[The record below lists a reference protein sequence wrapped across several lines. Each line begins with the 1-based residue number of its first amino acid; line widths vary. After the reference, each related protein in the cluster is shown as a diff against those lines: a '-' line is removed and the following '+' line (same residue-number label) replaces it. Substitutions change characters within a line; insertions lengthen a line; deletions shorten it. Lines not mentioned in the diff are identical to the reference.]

1 MRTKRDLRISVAF
14 TNHKLITVFLD
25 NVIVFISTTIL
36 YFTLIFSV
44 FNFGGNYVNKISRI
58 NEIKTEYRLNLGEG
72 LDYTEYEKIIQ
83 DFYFNKY
90 PNEITKAYNT
100 RYNEEKTITHI
111 YNIIVLNLPINPTN
125 ESYSTDY
132 YKYAQNSDGTFN
144 VEVLAE
150 RIILDNPSKT
160 YYKNMSDLFYN
171 AYTDLEPYLR
181 TFNAEYNS
189 LYNDVAALEMSAR
202 IISFLVSILIFYYII
217 PLTNKYGS
225 TLIEKVYKL
234 GHSNYINGYLVPRWK
249 IALRPIIYFLIPFI
263 GIVYFTRN
271 TIIIFI
277 IAYLALNL
285 LILLVSKKN
294 LDFADK
300 ILKMNTCYINE
311 SLLFKNRA
319 EEEAYFES
327 EEGKKITDVD
337 FVSTLENMDALNV
350 TSPQEKERKL

>member
-1 MRTKRDLRISVAF
+1 MRTKRDLRISIAF

-25 NVIVFISTTIL
+25 NVIVFISTTML
-36 YFTLIFSV
+36 YFALIFSV

-58 NEIKTEYRLNLGEG
+58 NEIKAEYSLNLAEG
-72 LDYTEYEKIIQ
+72 LDYNEYEKIVQ

-90 PNEITKAYNT
+90 PSEITKAYNT
-100 RYNEEKTITHI
+100 RYNEEKTIIHI
-111 YNIIVLNLPINPTN
+111 YNIMVLNLPINPTSS
-125 ESYSTDY
+125 SYSTEY
-132 YKYAQNSDGTFN
+132 YKYAQKENGEFDT
-144 VEVLAE
+144 EVIAE
-150 RIILDNPSKT
+150 RIILENPSKT

-171 AYTDLEPYLR
+171 AYSDLEPYLR
-181 TFNAEYNS
+181 TFNGEFNS
-189 LYNDVAALEMSAR
+189 LYNTTATLEMSAR

-225 TLIEKVYKL
+225 TIMEKVYKL
-234 GHSNYINGYLVPRWK
+234 GHCNYINGYLVPRWK
-249 IALRPIIYFLIPFI
+249 IWVRPLIYFLIPFI

-277 IAYLALNL
+277 IAYIALNL

-311 SLLFKNRA
+311 SLLFKDRA
-319 EEEAYFES
+319 EEEAYFDS

-337 FVSTLENMDALNV
+337 FVSTLENMDVLNV

>member
-36 YFTLIFSV
+36 YFALIFSA

-58 NEIKTEYRLNLGEG
+58 NEIKTDYSLNLAEG
-72 LDYTEYEKIIQ
+72 LDYQEYEKIVK

-111 YNIIVLNLPINPTN
+111 YNIMVLNLPINPTN
-125 ESYSTDY
+125 ESYSTEY
-132 YKYAQNSDGTFN
+132 YKYSQKENGEFDT
-144 VEVLAE
+144 EVIAE
-150 RIILDNPSKT
+150 RIILENPSKT

-171 AYTDLEPYLR
+171 AYCSLEPYLR
-181 TFNAEYNS
+181 TFNVEYNS
-189 LYNDVAALEMSAR
+189 LYNDVATLEMSAR
-202 IISFLVSILIFYYII
+202 IISFLISIIIFYYII

-225 TLIEKVYKL
+225 TLIEKAYKL

-249 IALRPIIYFLIPFI
+249 IALRPVIYFLIPFI

-311 SLLFKNRA
+311 SLLFKNRE

-350 TSPQEKERKL
+350 TAPQEKERKL

>member
-1 MRTKRDLRISVAF
+1 M
-14 TNHKLITVFLD
+14 
-25 NVIVFISTTIL
+25 
-36 YFTLIFSV
+36 
-44 FNFGGNYVNKISRI
+44 
-58 NEIKTEYRLNLGEG
+58 
-72 LDYTEYEKIIQ
+72 
-83 DFYFNKY
+83 
-90 PNEITKAYNT
+90 
-100 RYNEEKTITHI
+100 
-111 YNIIVLNLPINPTN
+111 
-125 ESYSTDY
+125 
-132 YKYAQNSDGTFN
+132 NSDGTFN

-181 TFNAEYNS
+181 TFNVEYNS
-189 LYNDVAALEMSAR
+189 LYNDVATLEMSAR
-202 IISFLVSILIFYYII
+202 IISFLISIIIFYYII

-249 IALRPIIYFLIPFI
+249 IALRPVIYFLIPFI
-263 GIVYFTRN
+263 GILYFTRN

-319 EEEAYFES
+319 EEEAYFDS

-337 FVSTLENMDALNV
+337 FVSTLENMDTLNV